1 MSQKPTRPIFT
12 SSALIKM
19 KEDLRNRRNIKK
31 YLNEKFVISPGD
43 TVESSSK
50 VPTKKVFLSDPPSG
64 GKRDSVENAIKLFE
78 AYSSLTPEDASD
90 ERFWAYLTHAN
101 FFEYMR
107 KRTGVGAQNE
117 EKRGK
122 YILDHWFVDPMSP
135 ASLMNN
141 DISRLWWVVFL
152 TKTEN
157 AKDPY
162 VLTKEV
168 FSMLDYTTHLLPG
181 TQGRNETIRFAVL
194 EFIVE
199 NPTLFLKNKEAKVRL
214 IMRKLNLRGGYSALS
229 SLDSSQIKL
238 VLKEAIPEFRRITE
252 LTNDYE

>member
-1 MSQKPTRPIFT
+1 MTQKETRPIFT
-12 SSALIKM
+12 SSALIKI
-19 KEDLRNRRNIKK
+19 KEELRGRRNIKK
-31 YLNEKFVISPGD
+31 YLNEKFVIAPRD

-50 VPTKKVFLSDPPSG
+50 VPTKKVFLSDPPGG
-64 GKRDSVENAIKLFE
+64 GKRDSAENAIKLFE

-90 ERFWAYLTHAN
+90 ERFWTYLTHSD
-101 FFEYMR
+101 FFDYMK
-107 KRTGVGAQNE
+107 KRTDVEAQKE

-122 YILDHWFVDPMSP
+122 YILDHWFVDPVSP

-152 TKTEN
+152 TKTKNEE
-157 AKDPY
+157 DPY
-162 VLTKEV
+162 VLTREV

-194 EFIVE
+194 EFVVE
-199 NPTLFLKNKEAKVRL
+199 NPALFSKDKEAKVRL

-229 SLDSSQIKL
+229 SLDLSQIKSL
-238 VLKEAIPEFRRITE
+238 LKEAIPELKRVI
-252 LTNDYE
+252 N

>member
-1 MSQKPTRPIFT
+1 MTQKITRPIFT

-19 KEDLRNRRNIKK
+19 KEDLRGRRSIKK
-31 YLNEKFVISPGD
+31 YLNERFVILPSD
-43 TVESSSK
+43 MVESSSK
-50 VPTKKVFLSDPPSG
+50 VPTKKVLLSDPPSG
-64 GKRDSVENAIKLFE
+64 GKRDSAENAIKLFE

-90 ERFWAYLTHAN
+90 ERFWAYLTHSD
-101 FFEYMR
+101 FFDYMK
-107 KRTGVGAQNE
+107 KRTDVSAQKE
-117 EKRGK
+117 EKCSK
-122 YILDHWFVDPMSP
+122 YIMDHWFVDPMSP

-152 TKTEN
+152 TKTKD

-162 VLTKEV
+162 VLTREI

-194 EFIVE
+194 EFVVE
-199 NPTLFLKNKEAKVRL
+199 NPDLFSKNKEAKVRL

-229 SLDSSQIKL
+229 SLDSNQIKYL
-238 VLKEAIPEFRRITE
+238 LKEAVPELKRVIK
-252 LTNDYE
+252 

>member
-1 MSQKPTRPIFT
+1 MTQKTTRPIFT

-19 KEDLRNRRNIKK
+19 KEDLRGGRGIKK
-31 YLNEKFVISPGD
+31 YLNDKFAILPTD
-43 TVESSSK
+43 TVQSSLK
-50 VPTKKVFLSDPPSG
+50 VPSKEISLADPRGMTGGG
-64 GKRDSVENAIKLFE
+64 GKRDSVGNAIKIFE

-90 ERFWAYLTHAN
+90 ERFWAYLTHSD
-101 FFEYMR
+101 FFDYMK
-107 KRTGVGAQNE
+107 KRTNILAQKE

-122 YILDHWFVDPMSP
+122 YILDHWFVDPISP

-152 TKTEN
+152 TKTKN

-162 VLTKEV
+162 VLTREV

-181 TQGRNETIRFAVL
+181 AQGRNDTIRFAVL
-194 EFIVE
+194 EFVVE
-199 NPTLFLKNKEAKVRL
+199 NPDLFSKNKEAKVRL

-229 SLDSSQIKL
+229 SLDSGQIKSL
-238 VLKEAIPEFRRITE
+238 LKETTPEFKRVTK
-252 LTNDYE
+252 

>member
-12 SSALIKM
+12 SSAIIKM
-19 KEDLRNRRNIKK
+19 KEELRNRRNIKK
-31 YLNEKFVISPGD
+31 YLTDRFVIPSGD

-50 VPTKKVFLSDPPSG
+50 VPTTKVLLSDPPT
-64 GKRDSVENAIKLFE
+64 GKRDSWENAVRLYE

-90 ERFWAYLTHAN
+90 ERFWTYLTHSD
-101 FFEYMR
+101 FFDYMK
-107 KRTGVGAQNE
+107 KRTDVEAQSE

-152 TKTEN
+152 TKSQNT
-157 AKDPY
+157 KDPY
-162 VLTKEV
+162 ILTREV

-181 TQGRNETIRFAVL
+181 TQGRNEAIRFAVL
-194 EFIVE
+194 EFVME
-199 NPTLFLKNKEAKVRL
+199 NPGLFSKNKEAKVRL

-229 SLDSSQIKL
+229 SLDSGQIKSI
-238 VLKEAIPEFRRITE
+238 LKEAVPELKKVTK
-252 LTNDYE
+252 

>member
-19 KEDLRNRRNIKK
+19 KEELRNRRNIKK
-31 YLNEKFVISPGD
+31 YLADRFVIPSGD

-50 VPTKKVFLSDPPSG
+50 VPATKVLLSDPPGG
-64 GKRDSVENAIKLFE
+64 GKRDSWENAVKLFE
-78 AYSSLTPEDASD
+78 AYGSLTPEDASD
-90 ERFWAYLTHAN
+90 ERFWAYLTHAD
-101 FFEYMR
+101 FFDYMK
-107 KRTGVGAQNE
+107 KRTAVLAQKE

-152 TKTEN
+152 TKTKN
-157 AKDPY
+157 VKDPY
-162 VLTKEV
+162 VLTREV

-181 TQGRNETIRFAVL
+181 TQGRNETIRLAVL
-194 EFIVE
+194 EFVVE
-199 NPTLFLKNKEAKVRL
+199 NPVLF
-214 IMRKLNLRGGYSALS
+214 
-229 SLDSSQIKL
+229 
-238 VLKEAIPEFRRITE
+238 
-252 LTNDYE
+252 

>member
-1 MSQKPTRPIFT
+1 MTQKITRPIFT
-12 SSALIKM
+12 GSALIKM
-19 KEDLRNRRNIKK
+19 KEDLRGRRSIKK
-31 YLNEKFVISPGD
+31 YLNEKFVISLGD

-64 GKRDSVENAIKLFE
+64 GRRDSVENAIKLFE

-90 ERFWAYLTHAN
+90 ERFWTYLTHSDL
-101 FFEYMR
+101 FDYMK
-107 KRTGVGAQNE
+107 KRTDVEAQSE

-152 TKTEN
+152 TKTKN

-162 VLTKEV
+162 VLTREV

-199 NPTLFLKNKEAKVRL
+199 NPALFSKDKEAKVRL

-229 SLDSSQIKL
+229 SLDSNQIKSL
-238 VLKEAIPEFRRITE
+238 LKEAIPELKRVIK
-252 LTNDYE
+252 

>member
-19 KEDLRNRRNIKK
+19 KEELRNRRNIKK
-31 YLNEKFVISPGD
+31 YLADRFVIPSGD

-50 VPTKKVFLSDPPSG
+50 VPATKVLLSDPPGG
-64 GKRDSVENAIKLFE
+64 GKRDSWENAVKLFE
-78 AYSSLTPEDASD
+78 AYGSLTPEDASD
-90 ERFWAYLTHAN
+90 ERFWAYLTHAD
-101 FFEYMR
+101 FFDYMK
-107 KRTGVGAQNE
+107 KRTAVLAQKE

-152 TKTEN
+152 TKTKN
-157 AKDPY
+157 VKDPY
-162 VLTKEV
+162 VLTREV

-181 TQGRNETIRFAVL
+181 TQGRNETIRLAVL
-194 EFIVE
+194 EFVVE
-199 NPTLFLKNKEAKVRL
+199 NPVLFSKNKEAKVRL
-214 IMRKLNLRGGYSALS
+214 IMRKLNLKGGYSALS
-229 SLDSSQIKL
+229 SLDSSQIKSL
-238 VLKEAIPEFRRITE
+238 LKETIPELKQVTE
-252 LTNDYE
+252 

>member
-1 MSQKPTRPIFT
+1 MTQKTTRPIFT
-12 SSALIKM
+12 SLALIKM
-19 KEDLRNRRNIKK
+19 KEYLRGRKGINE
-31 YLNEKFVISPGD
+31 YLNGKFVIPSGD

-50 VPTKKVFLSDPPSG
+50 VFTKKVLLLDPPGG
-64 GKRDSVENAIKLFE
+64 GKRDSAENAIRLFE

-90 ERFWAYLTHAN
+90 ERFWVYLTHSD
-101 FFEYMR
+101 FFDYMK
-107 KRTGVGAQNE
+107 KRTDIEAQGE

-152 TKTEN
+152 TKSKN

-162 VLTKEV
+162 VLTREV

-181 TQGRNETIRFAVL
+181 TQGRNEAIRFAVL
-194 EFIVE
+194 EFVVE
-199 NPTLFLKNKEAKVRL
+199 NLELFSKNKETKVRL

-229 SLDSSQIKL
+229 SLDSGQIKSF
-238 VLKEAIPEFRRITE
+238 LKSMIPE
-252 LTNDYE
+252 LQKVVK

>member
-19 KEDLRNRRNIKK
+19 KEDLRNRRNVKK
-31 YLNEKFVISPGD
+31 YLNEKFAVPPGD

-50 VPTKKVFLSDPPSG
+50 VPTEKVFLSDPPGG
-64 GKRDSVENAIKLFE
+64 GKRDSAENAIKLFE
-78 AYSSLTPEDASD
+78 AYGSLTPEDASD
-90 ERFWAYLTHAN
+90 ERFWAYLTHVD
-101 FFEYMR
+101 FFDYMR
-107 KRTGVGAQNE
+107 KRTDVEAQSE

-152 TKTEN
+152 TKSKN

-162 VLTKEV
+162 ALTREV

-194 EFIVE
+194 EFVVE
-199 NPTLFLKNKEAKVRL
+199 NPGLFSKNKEAKVRL

-229 SLDSSQIKL
+229 SLDSVQIKSL
-238 VLKEAIPEFRRITE
+238 LEEAVPELKKVTK
-252 LTNDYE
+252 

>member
-1 MSQKPTRPIFT
+1 MTQKITRPIFT

-19 KEDLRNRRNIKK
+19 KEDLRGRRSIKK
-31 YLNEKFVISPGD
+31 YLNERFVILPSD

-50 VPTKKVFLSDPPSG
+50 VPTKKVLLSDPPSG
-64 GKRDSVENAIKLFE
+64 GKRDSAENAIKLFE

-90 ERFWAYLTHAN
+90 ERFWAYLTHSD
-101 FFEYMR
+101 FFDYMK
-107 KRTGVGAQNE
+107 KRTDVSAQKE
-117 EKRGK
+117 EKCGK
-122 YILDHWFVDPMSP
+122 YIMDHWFVDPMSP

-152 TKTEN
+152 TKTKD

-162 VLTKEV
+162 VLTREI

-194 EFIVE
+194 EFVVE
-199 NPTLFLKNKEAKVRL
+199 NPDLFSKNKEAKVRL

-229 SLDSSQIKL
+229 SLDSNQIKSL
-238 VLKEAIPEFRRITE
+238 LKEAAPELKRVIK
-252 LTNDYE
+252 